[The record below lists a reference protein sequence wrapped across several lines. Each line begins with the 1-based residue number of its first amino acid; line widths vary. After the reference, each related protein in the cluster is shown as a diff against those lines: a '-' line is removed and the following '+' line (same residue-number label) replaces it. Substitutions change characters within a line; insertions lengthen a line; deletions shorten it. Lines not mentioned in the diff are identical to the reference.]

1 MGWLIA
7 LAAVA
12 LICFVPIGVS
22 ARYDGNG
29 PLVKVIAGPFR
40 TTVVPGKKKAKAKKP
55 AKDKKESDP
64 KSATSGQKA
73 KGGSWADFRP
83 LVDAVL
89 DFLGDFGRKLRVN
102 RLELDVVLAGE
113 DPCDLAINYGRANA
127 ALGGLISQLERIF
140 VIKKRNTQVQCD
152 FLAEKTL
159 VAARLD
165 LTITIGRLFHLGF
178 RHGIRGLRELINI
191 MKLRKGGAVK

>member
-7 LAAVA
+7 LAAVV
-12 LICFVPIGVS
+12 LIGFVPIGVS
-22 ARYDGNG
+22 ARYDGDG

-40 TTVVPGKKKAKAKKP
+40 ATVVPGKKKAKANKP
-55 AKDKKESDP
+55 AKDKKESAP

-73 KGGSWADFRP
+73 KGGSLTDFRP

-127 ALGGLISQLERIF
+127 ALGGLISQLERFF
-140 VIKKRNTQVQCD
+140 VIQKRNTQVQCD

>member
-7 LAAVA
+7 LAAVM
-12 LICFVPIGVS
+12 LIGLIPIGVS
-22 ARYDGNG
+22 ARYDGDG
-29 PLVKVIAGPFR
+29 PLVKLIAGPFR
-40 TTVVPGKKKAKAKKP
+40 ATVVPGKKKAKAKKP
-55 AKDKKESDP
+55 AKEKKESAP
-64 KSATSGQKA
+64 KSAISGQST
-73 KGGSWADFRP
+73 KGGSVTDFLP
-83 LVDAVL
+83 LVNVVL

-127 ALGGLISQLERIF
+127 ALGGLISQLERFF

-165 LTITIGRLFHLGF
+165 LTITIGRLFSLGF